1 MCRILDGL
9 IISMQ
14 CLCRNLAHLSTCI
27 PIPMS
32 VSVQVLHEP
41 KALRVGIQT
50 HRLPLLGIN
59 GNQTPF
65 PVVFVKPIGPE
76 IKQLLLS
83 VIFIRI
89 YTYLIVKSIHKL
101 YPMRFKLERW
111 GSPSFFRQLNPVIWF
126 VKTMSL
132 HFV

>member
-1 MCRILDGL
+1 MCRILEGL
-9 IISMQ
+9 IIPMQ
-14 CLCRNLAHLSTCI
+14 CLCRNFAHLSTCI

-32 VSVQVLHEP
+32 VSVYVLHEP

-65 PVVFVKPIGPE
+65 PIVFVKFMRPE

-83 VIFIRI
+83 VIFTEFI
-89 YTYLIVKSIHKL
+89 LI
-101 YPMRFKLERW
+101 
-111 GSPSFFRQLNPVIWF
+111 
-126 VKTMSL
+126 
-132 HFV
+132 